1 MFNMARVVDDGKAV
15 EAEQITPE
23 IIKALSDETRRNI
36 VEEIGS
42 GEAYPSEVAKELG
55 LSKQKAYYHFNKLED
70 AEIIEKARSEE
81 KSGGTAT
88 YYRLKSK
95 AYYLLLSE
103 TSEGLPVQNISE
115 TTADFLSPL
124 VQEGKLNG
132 KIVAGSPDQHGPDQ
146 VRARDGHLAGEI
158 GLEIGRYCDSNDR
171 RIALDTEIFRNKAF
185 EENMVLVGGVL
196 TNTVTKK
203 FNDSFPAHFSGEE
216 FPYREIS
223 TPTSTYSE
231 AAIGLVAKTSHPE
244 DSSKSLFLVAGIQ
257 NQGTEAAVR
266 AFKNLE
272 DITEEYSGGDY
283 YKIVRGLDMDG
294 DGEVDD
300 YEVVE

>member
-1 MFNMARVVDDGKAV
+1 MFEMARVVEDGNSI
-15 EAEQITPE
+15 EASEITPE

-55 LSKQKAYYHFNKLED
+55 LSKQKAYYHFNKLKD
-70 AEIIEKARSEE
+70 AEIIEESRSEE

-88 YYRLKSK
+88 YYTLKSK
-95 AYYLLLSE
+95 AYYLLLSDIE
-103 TSEGLPVQNISE
+103 EGLPVQDISE
-115 TTADFLSPL
+115 STAEFLQPL
-124 VQEGKLNG
+124 VSDGELKG
-132 KIVAGSPDQHGPDQ
+132 KIVVGSPDQHGPDQ

-158 GLEIGRYCDSNDR
+158 GLEIGRYCDTEGRS
-171 RIALDTEIFRNKAF
+171 ISLDTEVFRSKAF

-203 FNDSFPAHFSGEE
+203 FNDEFPAHFSGEE

-223 TPTSTYSE
+223 TPNSTYSE
-231 AAIGLVAKTSHPE
+231 ASIGVVARTEHPE
-244 DSSKSLFLVAGIQ
+244 DSGKALFLVAGIR

-272 DITEEYSGGDY
+272 DITEDYSGGDY

-294 DGEVDD
+294 DGEVDS

>member
-1 MFNMARVVDDGKAV
+1 MFKMARVVENGKAT
-15 EAEQITPE
+15 EADEITGE
-23 IIKALSDETRRNI
+23 VIKALSDETRRNI
-36 VEEIGS
+36 LEEIGS

-70 AEIIEKARSEE
+70 ADIIEESRSEE

-95 AYYLLLSE
+95 AYYILLSE
-103 TSEGLPVQNISE
+103 IGEGLPVQDISE
-115 TTADFLSPL
+115 TTAEFLSPL
-124 VQEGKLNG
+124 INNGDLNG
-132 KIVAGSPDQHGPDQ
+132 EIVVGSPDQHGPDQ

-158 GLEIGRYCDSNDR
+158 GLEIGRYCNSNDR
-171 RIALDTEIFRNKAF
+171 KVALDTEIFRNKAF
-185 EENMVLVGGVL
+185 EENLILVGGVL

-203 FNDSFPAHFSGEE
+203 FNENFPAHFSGEE

-223 TPTSTYSE
+223 TPNSTYSE
-231 AAIGLVAKTSHPE
+231 AAIGVVARTEHPE
-244 DSSKSLFLVAGIQ
+244 DSEKALFLVAGIR

-272 DITEEYSGGDY
+272 DITEDYSGGDY

-294 DGEVDD
+294 DGEVDS

>member
-1 MFNMARVVDDGKAV
+1 MIEMARVVKNGRSVKGK
-15 EAEQITPE
+15 ELDQEM
-23 IIKALSDETRRNI
+23 IKALNDETRK
-36 VEEIGS
+36 EILEKIGDK
-42 GEAYPSEVAKELG
+42 EAYPSQVAKELG
-55 LSKQKAYYHFNKLED
+55 ISKQKAYYHFNQLED
-70 AEIIEKARSEE
+70 AGLIEEARSEE

-88 YYRLKSK
+88 FYRLKSK
-95 AYYLLLSE
+95 AFYLLLSE
-103 TSEGLPVQNISE
+103 IKEGIPVQELSE
-115 TTADFLSPL
+115 KASGFLEPL
-124 VQEGKLNG
+124 VQEGELNG

-158 GLEIGRYCDSNDR
+158 GLEIGRYCNSNKR
-171 RIALDTEIFRNKAF
+171 NISLDTEIFRNENF
-185 EENMVLVGGVL
+185 EENMVLVGGIL
-196 TNTVTKK
+196 TNTVTEK
-203 FNDSFPAHFSGEE
+203 FNDEFPAHFTGKE
-216 FPYREIS
+216 FPYHEIS
-223 TPTSTYSE
+223 TPESTYSE
-231 AAIGLVAKTSHPE
+231 ASIGVVAKTSHPE
-244 DSSKSLFLVAGIQ
+244 DSGKALFLVAGIR

>member
-1 MFNMARVVDDGKAV
+1 MGRVVENGKAV
-15 EAEQITPE
+15 EAEEISPE
-23 IIKALSDETRRNI
+23 IIKALSDETRREI
-36 VEEIGS
+36 VKEIGD
-42 GEAYPSEVAKELG
+42 GEAYTSEVAKALD

-70 AEIIEKARSEE
+70 AGIIEKSRSEE

-103 TSEGLPVQNISE
+103 ISEGLPAQNISE

-124 VQEGKLNG
+124 VQNGELNG
-132 KIVAGSPDQHGPDQ
+132 NIVVGSPDQHGPDQ

-158 GLEIGRYCDSNDR
+158 GLEIGRYCNTDKRNIS
-171 RIALDTEIFRNKAF
+171 LDTEIFRS
-185 EENMVLVGGVL
+185 ENFNQNMILVGGVL

-203 FNDSFPAHFSGEE
+203 FNGNFPAHFSGEE
-216 FPYREIS
+216 FPYRELS
-223 TPTSTYSE
+223 TENATYSE
-231 AAIGLVAKTSHPE
+231 PDIGVIARTNHPE
-244 DSSKSLFLVAGIQ
+244 DSSKSLFLIAGIR

-272 DITEEYSGGDY
+272 DITEQYSGGEY

-294 DGEVDD
+294 DGEVDS